1 MKRVYNK
8 AIVGLMILG
17 GYLAYGQSPTLPAK
31 NYNIFVE
38 NDLKLSTNESE
49 GPVAC
54 GGNLTVAGN
63 YQVSAHSGGDF
74 MVGGVKI
81 GLLVGGKVIYQ
92 SGNSVKVNQ
101 NAYVKIGNP
110 TGSNVWYLD
119 QNNAASPIRITPTAN
134 YNSSP
139 MILLQANRNQLGGVS
154 VSNNPVF
161 QSDLID
167 FAQSFQEMRASA
179 ASIAQCTGNVQLYN
193 PNMQPIASTGLPSQ
207 VKIKLQNGVN
217 YLNLSGA
224 DMNNVQVFTFEHQP
238 SAAKTL
244 VINVDA
250 PGTFNWKVWNQ
261 AGIGFQNCPYII
273 YNFHNTTQLNIIG
286 NSTVEGTVFAPFAD
300 IAKTVN
306 QSNIE
311 GQVIGKSLIHS
322 GGEMHYAIFK
332 PSIAGCAAPVVV
344 APTAGFS
351 INSTAQCLANNF
363 FKFTNT
369 STGDDLTYHWDFG
382 DGTSS
387 TNLSPTK
394 TYATSGTYQVTLTAT
409 NVSGTNSATTPI
421 TVFAATTANIT
432 QTTTSSGAG
441 SITKQLVLN
450 NANSFN
456 SYYWVRPGQGSYLFP
471 DQSVV
476 DFTFIE
482 TGYYQ
487 VVLVGVDTNGCK
499 SETTVAITIAS
510 EDVSTG
516 NDGGLESESLGDAVS
531 KRYVQRKLQSIST
544 QLAKTDNLI
553 FRNYKTS
560 QSVAR
565 TVNAEPGL
573 IDMFPTQL
581 LSGDVAHVTSPTDIL
596 DYTVAN
602 EVLSVDFSVD
612 GKTKA
617 VVLGVKTLDRI
628 YNHTKASCDRLKGAE
643 ILNVERV
650 HINGYDFL
658 MQAIKQRNGAVEHAI
673 SFAIGKNQT
682 ETNYSLQTNWYVNI
696 YTPSQS
702 VYNMQVWS
710 VSPEHTQKLVKDI
723 LNKLNGFHPVQQSEV
738 QKMPE
743 TYVAKVSRV
752 GIDLVLK
759 LKSTKEDQSI
769 EIAMD
774 EIYSETHGFALRYN
788 PVLSEAEQTIRIE
801 IKDGYEYEGLVHVNG
816 EVQDAFYHADGN
828 WGLDY
833 DATYTTINHYQVY
846 NDFDRVYQE
855 DELPVNRNVSIQ
867 AHSEYDY
874 LTLYKSLLP
883 AMLADDYTDYSFIA
897 FKAKGSG
904 LLEIG
909 LVKSS
914 VENWKHQYRA
924 NINVKSDEEIYYIP
938 FSFFKSSASNA
949 KIVADDLT
957 MLTFTFLPVEA
968 GTNDLDLSIS
978 EVKFVKKA
986 PLGYE
991 ELLNTMKNEYV
1002 TYPNPTQGEF
1012 NCLLY
1017 SDVVT
1022 EATFTL
1028 RDISGKLIYSSK
1040 VNLVEGRNE
1049 LDFNINLRSTGLMFM
1064 NIASDKTNYGT
1075 TKILFK

>member
-1 MKRVYNK
+1 MRKVYNK
-8 AIVGLMILG
+8 AIIGLMILG
-17 GYLAYGQSPTLPAK
+17 GYLAFGQSPTLPAK

-74 MVGGVKI
+74 VVGGVKI

-92 SGNSVKVNQ
+92 SGNSLKVNQ

-119 QNNAASPIRITPTAN
+119 QNNAASPIRITPTTS

-161 QSDLID
+161 QSGLID
-167 FAQSFQEMRASA
+167 FAQSFQEMRASS
-179 ASIAQCTGNVQLYN
+179 ASIAQCSGNVQLYN
-193 PNMQPIASTGLPSQ
+193 PNMQPIASTGLPNQ

-224 DMNNVQVFTFEHQP
+224 DMNNVQVFTYEDQP
-238 SAAKTL
+238 SAAKVL

-250 PGTFNWKVWNQ
+250 PGTFNWNVWNQ
-261 AGIGFQNCPYII
+261 AGVGFHNCPYII
-273 YNFHNTTQLNIIG
+273 YNFHNTTQLNIVG

-300 IAKTVN
+300 ISKTAN

-332 PSIAGCAAPVVV
+332 PTITGCAAPVVV
-344 APTAGFS
+344 APTAGFD
-351 INSTAQCLANNF
+351 INTTAQCLAANSF
-363 FKFTNT
+363 EFINT
-369 STGDDLTYHWDFG
+369 SSGEDLTYHWDFG

-387 TNLSPTK
+387 ASFSPSK
-394 TYATSGTYQVTLTAT
+394 TYTTSGTYQVSLTAT
-409 NVSGTNSATTPI
+409 NASGTNSVTNPV
-421 TVFAATTANIT
+421 TVYAATTANVT
-432 QTTTSSGAG
+432 QTTANSGAG

-456 SYYWVRPGQGSYLFP
+456 SYYWVLPEQGSYLFP
-471 DQSVV
+471 NQSVAN
-476 DFTFIE
+476 FTF
-482 TGYYQ
+482 TQAGYYQ
-487 VVLVGVDTNGCK
+487 VQLVGIDTNGCK
-499 SETTVAITIAS
+499 SETMIPVVIAS

-531 KRYVQRKLQSIST
+531 KRYVHRKLQSIST
-544 QLAKTDNLI
+544 RLAKTDNLI

-560 QSVAR
+560 HTVAR
-565 TVNAEPGL
+565 TANAEPGL
-573 IDMFPTQL
+573 IDMFPMQL
-581 LSGDVAHVTSPTDIL
+581 LSGDVAHITSPTDIL
-596 DYTVAN
+596 DYTIAN
-602 EVLSVDFSVD
+602 EVLSVDYSID

-617 VVLGVKTLDRI
+617 VVLGIKTLDRV

-643 ILNVERV
+643 ILNVKTV
-650 HINGYDFL
+650 QIDGYNFL
-658 MQAIKQRNGAVEHAI
+658 MQAIKQRNGAVEYAI
-673 SFAIGKNQT
+673 SFAVGKNDID
-682 ETNYSLQTNWYVNI
+682 TNYSLQTNWYVNT
-696 YTPSQS
+696 YTPSES

-710 VSPEHTQKLVKDI
+710 VSPENTQKLVKDI
-723 LNKLNGFHPVQQSEV
+723 LNKLNSFQAVQQSEI
-738 QKMPE
+738 QKLPE
-743 TYVAKVSRV
+743 TYVAKVSRE
-752 GIDLVLK
+752 GINLVLK
-759 LKSTKEDQSI
+759 LKSIQKNQSI
-769 EIAMD
+769 EIAM
-774 EIYSETHGFALRYN
+774 EEVYSETHGFALRYN
-788 PVLSEAEQTIRIE
+788 PVLSEAEQTISIE
-801 IKDGYEYEGLVHVNG
+801 IKDGYEYEGLVQVNG
-816 EVQDAFYHADGN
+816 EVQDAFYHSDGN

-846 NDFDRVYQE
+846 NDFDRVYEE
-855 DELPVNRNVSIQ
+855 DELPVNRNVKIQ

-883 AMLADDYTDYSFIA
+883 ATLADDYTDYDFIA

-914 VENWKHQYRA
+914 IEQWKHQYRA
-924 NINVKSDEEIYYIP
+924 NINVKNEEETYYIP
-938 FSFFKSSASNA
+938 FSFFKSSATNA
-949 KIVADDLT
+949 KIIANDLT

-968 GTNDLDLSIS
+968 GTNDLDLTIS

-1002 TYPNPTQGEF
+1002 TYPNPTHGEF

-1017 SDVVT
+1017 SEV
-1022 EATFTL
+1022 ATDATLTL
-1028 RDISGKLIYSSK
+1028 RDITGKLIYSSK
-1040 VNLVEGRNE
+1040 INLVEGRNE
-1049 LDFNINLRSTGLMFM
+1049 LEFNINLKNSGLMLM

>member
-1 MKRVYNK
+1 MRKVYNK
-8 AIVGLMILG
+8 AIIGLMILG
-17 GYLAYGQSPTLPAK
+17 GYLAFGQSPTLPAK

-74 MVGGVKI
+74 VVGGVKI

-92 SGNSVKVNQ
+92 SGSSLKVNQ

-119 QNNAASPIRITPTAN
+119 QNNAASPIRITPTTS

-161 QSDLID
+161 QSGLVD
-167 FAQSFQEMRASA
+167 FAQSFQEMRASS
-179 ASIAQCTGNVQLYN
+179 ASIAQCSGNVQLYN
-193 PNMQPIASTGLPSQ
+193 PNLQPIASTGLPNQ

-224 DMNNVQVFTFEHQP
+224 DMNNVQVFTYEDQP
-238 SAAKTL
+238 SAAKVL

-250 PGTFNWKVWNQ
+250 PGTFNWNVWNQ
-261 AGIGFQNCPYII
+261 AGVGFHNCPYII
-273 YNFHNTTQLNIIG
+273 YNFHNTTQLNIVG
-286 NSTVEGTVFAPFAD
+286 NSTVEGTIFAPFAD
-300 IAKTVN
+300 ISKTVN

-332 PSIAGCAAPVVV
+332 PTITGCAAPIVV
-344 APTAGFS
+344 APTAEFD
-351 INSTAQCLANNF
+351 INTTAQCLAVNSF
-363 FKFTNT
+363 EFTNT
-369 STGDDLTYHWDFG
+369 SSGEDLTYHWDFG

-387 TNLSPTK
+387 TSFSPSK
-394 TYATSGTYQVTLTAT
+394 TYTTSGTYQVSLTAT
-409 NVSGTNSATTPI
+409 NTSGSNTMTTPI
-421 TVFAATTANIT
+421 TVYATTTANVT
-432 QTTTSSGAG
+432 QTTTDAG
-441 SITKQLVLN
+441 SGSVTKQFVLN
-450 NANSFN
+450 NSTSFS
-456 SYYWVRPGQGSYLFP
+456 SYSWSLVGEETNLYPN
-471 DQSVV
+471 QSLTS
-476 DFTFIE
+476 FTFSQA
-482 TGYYQ
+482 GYYEIE
-487 VVLVGVDTNGCK
+487 LTGLDTNGCT
-499 SETTVAITIAS
+499 SSTIIAVTIAVD
-510 EDVSTG
+510 EVGTG

-531 KRYVQRKLQSIST
+531 KRYVHRKLQSIST
-544 QLAKTDNLI
+544 RLAKTNNLI
-553 FRNYKTS
+553 FRNYKASHT
-560 QSVAR
+560 VAR
-565 TVNAEPGL
+565 TANAEQRL

-596 DYTVAN
+596 DYTIAN
-602 EVLSVDFSVD
+602 EVLSVDYSVD

-617 VVLGVKTLDRI
+617 VVLGVKTLDRV

-643 ILNVERV
+643 ILNVKTV
-650 HINGYDFL
+650 QIDGYNFL
-658 MQAIKQRNGAVEHAI
+658 MQAIKQRNGAVEYAI
-673 SFAIGKNQT
+673 SFAVGKNDT
-682 ETNYSLQTNWYVNI
+682 DTNYSLQTNWYVNT
-696 YTPSQS
+696 YTASES

-710 VSPEHTQKLVKDI
+710 VSPENTQKLVKDI
-723 LNKLNGFHPVQQSEV
+723 LNKLNSFQVVQQSEV
-738 QKMPE
+738 QKLPV
-743 TYVAKVSRV
+743 TYVAKVARK
-752 GIDLVLK
+752 GINLVLK
-759 LKSTKEDQSI
+759 LKSTKENQSI
-769 EIAMD
+769 EIAME

-788 PVLSEAEQTIRIE
+788 PVLSEAEQTISIE

-816 EVQDAFYHADGN
+816 EVQDAFYHSDGN

-833 DATYTTINHYQVY
+833 DATYTTIKHYQVS

-855 DELPVNRNVSIQ
+855 DELPVNRNVTIQ

-883 AMLADDYTDYSFIA
+883 ATLADDYTDYDFIS

-914 VENWKHQYRA
+914 IEQWKHQYRA
-924 NINVKSDEEIYYIP
+924 NINVKNEEETYYIP
-938 FSFFKSSASNA
+938 FSFFKSSATNT
-949 KIVADDLT
+949 KIIADDLT

-968 GTNDLDLSIS
+968 GTNDLDLTIS

-1002 TYPNPTQGEF
+1002 TYPNPTHGEF

-1017 SDVVT
+1017 SEV
-1022 EATFTL
+1022 ATDATLTL
-1028 RDISGKLIYSSK
+1028 RDITGKLIYSSK

-1049 LDFNINLRSTGLMFM
+1049 LEFNINLKSAGLMLM

>member
-8 AIVGLMILG
+8 VTIGLMILG
-17 GYLAYGQSPTLPAK
+17 GHLAFGQSPTLPAK

-54 GGNLTVAGN
+54 GGDLTVAGN

-74 MVGGVKI
+74 TVGGVKI
-81 GLLVGGKVIYQ
+81 GLLVGGKVLYQ
-92 SGNSVKVNQ
+92 SGNSLKVN
-101 NAYVKIGNP
+101 NAAYVKIGNP
-110 TGSNVWYLD
+110 TGSNVWYYD
-119 QNNAASPIRITPTAN
+119 QNNATSPIRITPSSN

-139 MILLQANRNQLGGVS
+139 MILLQANINQLGGVG
-154 VSNNPVF
+154 VNNNPVF
-161 QSDLID
+161 QSGLID
-167 FAQSFQEMRASA
+167 FEQSFQEMRASS
-179 ASIAQCTGNVQLYN
+179 ASIAQCSGNVQLYN
-193 PNMQPIASTGLPSQ
+193 PNMQPIASTGLPNQ

-217 YLNLSGA
+217 YLNLSGS
-224 DMNNVQVFTFEHQP
+224 DMNNVQVFTYEDQP
-238 SAAKTL
+238 SASKVL

-250 PGTFNWKVWNQ
+250 PGTFNWNVWNQ
-261 AGIGFQNCPYII
+261 AGVGFQNCPYII
-273 YNFHNTTQLNIIG
+273 YNFHNTTQLNIVG

-300 IAKTVN
+300 IAKTAN

-332 PSIAGCAAPVVV
+332 PSLTGCAAPVVV
-344 APTAGFS
+344 APTAGFT
-351 INSTAQCLANNF
+351 INTAEQCLADNS

-394 TYATSGTYQVTLTAT
+394 LYTTPGVYQVSLTAT
-409 NVSGTNSATTPI
+409 NTSGTSLITTPI
-421 TVFAATTANIT
+421 TVYAATTANIT
-432 QTTTSSGAG
+432 QTTTDSGSG
-441 SITKQLVLN
+441 SVTKQFILN
-450 NANSFN
+450 NNTSFN
-456 SYYWVRPGQGSYLFP
+456 SYSWSLVGQDNNLYP
-471 DQSVV
+471 NQSITS
-476 DFTFIE
+476 FTFSQA
-482 TGYYQ
+482 GYYEIE
-487 VVLVGVDTNGCK
+487 LTGIDINGCA
-499 SETTVAITIAS
+499 STTVIAVTIATD
-510 EDVSTG
+510 EVGTG

-544 QLAKTDNLI
+544 RLAKTDNLI

-560 QSVAR
+560 HTVAR
-565 TVNAEPGL
+565 TANAEPGL

-581 LSGDVAHVTSPTDIL
+581 LPGDVAHVTSPTDIL

-602 EVLSVDFSVD
+602 EVLSVDFSIE

-617 VVLGVKTLDRI
+617 VVLGVKTLDRV

-643 ILNVERV
+643 ILNVKTVQIE
-650 HINGYDFL
+650 GYNFL

-673 SFAIGKNQT
+673 SFAIGKNNAD
-682 ETNYSLQTNWYVNI
+682 TNYSLQTNWYVNI
-696 YTPSQS
+696 YTPSES
-702 VYNMQVWS
+702 MYNMQVWS

-723 LNKLNGFHPVQQSEV
+723 LNKLKGFNAVQQTEV
-738 QKMPE
+738 QKLPE
-743 TYVAKVSRV
+743 TYVAKVARE
-752 GIDLVLK
+752 GINLVLK
-759 LKSTKEDQSI
+759 LKSTKENQSI
-769 EIAMD
+769 EIAME

-788 PVLSEAEQTIRIE
+788 PVLSATEQTISIE
-801 IKDGYEYEGLVHVNG
+801 IRDGYEYEGLLNVNG

-833 DATYTTINHYQVY
+833 DATYTTIEHYQVY
-846 NDFDRVYQE
+846 NDFDRVYE
-855 DELPVNRNVSIQ
+855 EGELPINRNVKIK

-883 AMLADDYTDYSFIA
+883 ATLADDYTDYEYVS

-914 VENWKHQYRA
+914 IEQWKHQYRA
-924 NINVKSDEEIYYIP
+924 NINVKDEEETYYIP
-938 FSFFKSSASNA
+938 FSFFKSNATNA
-949 KIVADDLT
+949 KIVANDLT

-968 GTNDLDLSIS
+968 GTNDLDLTIS

-1002 TYPNPTQGEF
+1002 IYPNPTHGQF

-1017 SDVVT
+1017 SDIAA
-1022 EATFTL
+1022 EATLTL

-1049 LDFNINLRSTGLMFM
+1049 LDFNLNLKSTGLMFM
-1064 NIASDKTNYGT
+1064 NIVSDKTNYGT
-1075 TKILFK
+1075 TKILVK